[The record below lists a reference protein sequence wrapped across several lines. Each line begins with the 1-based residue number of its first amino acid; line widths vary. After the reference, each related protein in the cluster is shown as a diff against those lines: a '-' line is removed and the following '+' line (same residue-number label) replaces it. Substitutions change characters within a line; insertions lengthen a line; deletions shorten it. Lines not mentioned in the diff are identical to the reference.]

1 MRATPTPVVI
11 HSQAMGQPED
21 RSKYSLVGRIL
32 NANSGSE
39 TRKMAA
45 ANPDERAGPYL
56 IAIVVI
62 AIVVGVA
69 IYLTR

>member
-1 MRATPTPVVI
+1 
-11 HSQAMGQPED
+11 MGQPED

-32 NANSGSE
+32 NANTGSE

-45 ANPDERAGPYL
+45 ANPEEKAGPYL
-56 IAIVVI
+56 IVI
-62 AIVVGVA
+62 AVIAVVVGVV

>member
-1 MRATPTPVVI
+1 ME
-11 HSQAMGQPED
+11 PED

-45 ANPDERAGPYL
+45 ADPRASPDEKAGPYL
-56 IAIVVI
+56 LVLVVI
-62 AIVVGVA
+62 AVIVGLA
-69 IYLTR
+69 IWLTR

>member
-1 MRATPTPVVI
+1 ME
-11 HSQAMGQPED
+11 PED

-45 ANPDERAGPYL
+45 ASPRTSPEERAGPYL
-56 IAIVVI
+56 LALVVI
-62 AIVVGVA
+62 AVIVGLA
-69 IYLTR
+69 IWLTR